1 MSEEKKNQFARLLR
15 YYLSLNN
22 KQQIDLVNDL
32 NFDKSTVSGW
42 CNGSRVPKVDVII
55 KLADYL
61 NVVPGDL
68 IIETSQPI
76 NYCLDNETAKTAKEI
91 FDNDKI
97 LLEIYNS
104 PYKDHL
110 ITYAKKLKELSTL
123 DKLDDIT

>member
-55 KLADYL
+55 RLADYL

-97 LLEIYNS
+97 LLEVYNS
-104 PYKDHL
+104 PYRDRL
-110 ITYAKKLKELSTL
+110 VEYARKLKELH
-123 DKLDDIT
+123 DMDNI

>member
-97 LLEIYNS
+97 LFEIYNS
-104 PYKDHL
+104 PYRDRL
-110 ITYAKKLKELSTL
+110 VEYARKLKELH
-123 DKLDDIT
+123 DMDNI

>member
-97 LLEIYNS
+97 LLEVYNS
-104 PYKDHL
+104 PYREHL
-110 ITYAKKLKELSTL
+110 ITYAKKLKELYNL
-123 DKLDDIT
+123 DNRMIT